1 MNDRIFKRTLYASV
15 FLLPMVFFVLSW
27 YVSSKLTS
35 MAEEI
40 SLTKK
45 ELSMYGKQVKSA
57 EERISMYKEILSKI
71 DMGGSEVPENGV
83 ELFSLVQMHMTAN
96 GVLSR
101 VIDEARQSSTQG
113 ERGVRISFEGSYPSF
128 MRTIADWRQMDVA
141 LRVKQLSIT
150 GHGEQMVKGDILL
163 ETIFGK

>member
-1 MNDRIFKRTLYASV
+1 MNDRIFKRTLYLSV
-15 FLLPMVFFVLSW
+15 FLLPVIFLSFSW

-35 MAEEI
+35 IAEEI
-40 SLTKK
+40 YLTKK
-45 ELSMYGKQVKSA
+45 ELSLYGRQVRSA
-57 EERISMYKEILSKI
+57 EERISIYKEVLSKV
-71 DMGGSEVPENGV
+71 DMGGSEVPDNGV
-83 ELFSLVQMHMTAN
+83 ELFSLVQRHMTAN

-101 VIDEARQSSTQG
+101 VIDEAGQSTPQG
-113 ERGVRISFEGSYPSF
+113 ERGVRISFEGAYPSF

>member
-1 MNDRIFKRTLYASV
+1 MNDRLFKRVLFLSMFLFPVMFLGLSLYA
-15 FLLPMVFFVLSW
+15 
-27 YVSSKLTS
+27 SSKLTS
-35 MAEEI
+35 IAEEI
-40 SLTKK
+40 SLAKK
-45 ELSMYGKQVKSA
+45 ELSLYGRQVRST
-57 EERISMYKEILSKI
+57 EERIFMYKEILSRV
-71 DMGGSEVPENGV
+71 DMGSSDVPENGV
-83 ELFSLVQMHMTAN
+83 ELFSLVQRHMTAN

-101 VIDEARQSSTQG
+101 VIDEAGQSGPQG
-113 ERGVRISFEGSYPSF
+113 ERGVRISFEGAYPSF

>member
-1 MNDRIFKRTLYASV
+1 MNDKLFKKTLYLSM
-15 FLLPMVFFVLSW
+15 FLLPTLFLGLSFHI
-27 YVSSKLTS
+27 SSKLTS
-35 MAEEI
+35 LAEEI

-45 ELSMYGKQVKSA
+45 ELSLYGRQIRSA
-57 EERISMYKEILSKI
+57 EERISMYKEILSKV
-71 DMGGSEVPENGV
+71 DVGSSDIPENGV
-83 ELFSLVQMHMTAN
+83 ELFSLVQRHMTAN

-101 VIDEARQSSTQG
+101 VIDEAGQSTPQG
-113 ERGVRISFEGSYPSF
+113 ERGVRISFEGPYPSL
-128 MRTIADWRQMDVA
+128 MRTIADWRHMDVA